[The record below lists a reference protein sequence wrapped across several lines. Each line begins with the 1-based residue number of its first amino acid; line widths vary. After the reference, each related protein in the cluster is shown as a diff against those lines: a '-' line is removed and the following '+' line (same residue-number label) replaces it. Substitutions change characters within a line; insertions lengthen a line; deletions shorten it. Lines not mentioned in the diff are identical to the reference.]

1 MAPNL
6 IDNHSKH
13 FIKYSLMEMH
23 DNKISNYNLIYN
35 VLIFTLFISITSIT
49 LYCLY
54 KGKKSDEEK
63 QIKSFKDKQYILSK
77 IRAIQE
83 QQFEKSQITNLPPIK
98 TVNEY

>member
-1 MAPNL
+1 
-6 IDNHSKH
+6 
-13 FIKYSLMEMH
+13 MEMH
-23 DNKISNYNLIYN
+23 DNKITSYNLLYN
-35 VLIFTLFISITSIT
+35 MLIFTLFILITAIT

-63 QIKSFKDKQYILSK
+63 QIQSFNDKEYILSK

-83 QQFEKSQITNLPPIK
+83 QQFEKSQITDLPPIK

>member
-1 MAPNL
+1 
-6 IDNHSKH
+6 
-13 FIKYSLMEMH
+13 MEMH
-23 DNKISNYNLIYN
+23 DNKITNYNLLYN
-35 VLIFTLFISITSIT
+35 MLIFTLFITITTIT

-63 QIKSFKDKQYILSK
+63 QIQSFKDKQYILSK
-77 IRAIQE
+77 ISAIQE

>member
-1 MAPNL
+1 
-6 IDNHSKH
+6 
-13 FIKYSLMEMH
+13 MEMH
-23 DNKISNYNLIYN
+23 DNKITSYNLLYN
-35 VLIFTLFISITSIT
+35 MLIFTLFTLITAIT

-63 QIKSFKDKQYILSK
+63 QVKSFKDKEYILSK

-83 QQFEKSQITNLPPIK
+83 QQFEKSQITDLPPIK